1 MSAPEAGSAVM
12 DELPA
17 RELRLVV
24 ASFIRM
30 STTATDPRATRRNAY
45 IGPSGP
51 RTPYPVNDPGFAAP

>member
-1 MSAPEAGSAVM
+1 VSAPEAGSAVM

-45 IGPSGP
+45 TRSIRPAN
-51 RTPYPVNDPGFAAP
+51 TLPG